1 MSNFSTQIILEK
13 RRPRKKDGKFPVRLR
28 VTINRKSLYYGLGS
42 YLSEEDFD
50 KMYVSRPRQKY
61 KKMLAEFMEEE
72 KRANDLLEA
81 MESPSFDQFKR
92 LFLQKG
98 EGGGNVE
105 KYYLAYIKECKD
117 DDRHGTASSYE
128 CSLKSLKEIKGLDG
142 VNFKNITPRWLM
154 DYERK
159 MLDKRKSISTVGVYL
174 RPLRYLYNKAVSD
187 GVVAEKY
194 YPFGNSR
201 NGKYEIPTSE
211 NRKRPLNM
219 DELQALANYSG
230 NDVWEKYR
238 DFFLLSYYLM
248 GLNFYDLLTLK
259 WSQLENNRLTLV
271 RQKTHKTTRKKQKA
285 ISLVIN
291 EEAREIIEKWGNT
304 EGELI
309 FDVVG
314 VGDSADVVR
323 QKVQNFTRNTNQAL
337 QKLAKKLEINKNIS
351 TVYAR
356 HSAASQS
363 IKAGRTLAVI
373 SKSLGHSNLTVTS
386 GYIDSLDDEETALS
400 ESLTLRR
407 SSNNN
412 DETSEAEVKQ
422 DENDESD

>member
-142 VNFKNITPRWLM
+142 VNFRNITPRWLM

-174 RPLRYLYNKAVSD
+174 RPLSPHCS
-187 GVVAEKY
+187 
-194 YPFGNSR
+194 YP
-201 NGKYEIPTSE
+201 PATCW
-211 NRKRPLNM
+211 LT
-219 DELQALANYSG
+219 
-230 NDVWEKYR
+230 
-238 DFFLLSYYLM
+238 DFSFLKCSLGCHTDFLL
-248 GLNFYDLLTLK
+248 
-259 WSQLENNRLTLV
+259 
-271 RQKTHKTTRKKQKA
+271 
-285 ISLVIN
+285 
-291 EEAREIIEKWGNT
+291 
-304 EGELI
+304 
-309 FDVVG
+309 
-314 VGDSADVVR
+314 
-323 QKVQNFTRNTNQAL
+323 
-337 QKLAKKLEINKNIS
+337 
-351 TVYAR
+351 
-356 HSAASQS
+356 
-363 IKAGRTLAVI
+363 GRTVSRYPKARFICLTF
-373 SKSLGHSNLTVTS
+373 SPGSLH
-386 GYIDSLDDEETALS
+386 
-400 ESLTLRR
+400 
-407 SSNNN
+407 
-412 DETSEAEVKQ
+412 
-422 DENDESD
+422 